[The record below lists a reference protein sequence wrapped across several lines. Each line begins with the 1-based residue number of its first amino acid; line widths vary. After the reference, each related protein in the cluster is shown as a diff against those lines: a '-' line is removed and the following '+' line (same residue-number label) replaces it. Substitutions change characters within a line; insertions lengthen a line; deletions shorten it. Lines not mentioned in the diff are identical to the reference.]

1 MKSAERRLATIAVHG
16 SHHPDQTGAML
27 PPIYQTTAYAFEDAD
42 HAARLFNLEESGNIY
57 TRINNPTNDA
67 FEQKIAALE
76 GGVGALATASGQAA
90 TMLALLNLCTSGQHI
105 VAANT
110 LYGGSYSLLANTFAK
125 MGISVTFVDPEAP
138 IETIERAFRPETRAI
153 FAETIGNPG
162 LNLLDFD
169 KFSALSTTFGV
180 PLVVDNTFAT
190 PVLCRPLELG
200 AHIVV
205 HSATK
210 YLGGHGNSMGGVIVD
225 GGRFTWD
232 PQKFP
237 GLTEPDAS
245 YHGIRYVSS
254 FGSAAYIVKARVQLL
269 RDLGPTLSPFNA
281 FLISQGM
288 ETLPLRIKKQCEN
301 ALGLARHL
309 EEHPDV
315 SWVCYPGLPGHPSHE
330 AAAKWLA
337 DGMGGMLTFGVRGGA
352 GASKTFIDSVEL
364 ATHVT
369 NLGDNRTLVSHPAS
383 TTHRQL
389 SEKEQL
395 ASGVLPDLI
404 RVSTGIEDLRDL
416 LDDIDRALAI
426 ATAEGA

>member
-1 MKSAERRLATIAVHG
+1 MTVQSKQLATIAVHG
-16 SHHPDQTGAML
+16 SYRPDATGAML
-27 PPIYQTTAYAFEDAD
+27 PPIYQTTAYAFQDAD
-42 HAARLFNLEESGNIY
+42 HAARLFNLEEGGNIY

-90 TMLALLNLCTSGQHI
+90 TTLALLNICTSGQHI

-110 LYGGSYSLLANTFAK
+110 LYGGSYSLFANTFAK
-125 MGISVTFVDPEAP
+125 MGIEVTFVDPDASL
-138 IETIERAFRPETRAI
+138 ETIAQAFRPETRAL

-162 LNLLDFD
+162 LNLLDFK
-169 KFSALSTTFGV
+169 KFSALSEKFNV
-180 PLVVDNTFAT
+180 PLVIDNTFAT
-190 PVLCRPLELG
+190 PILCRPLELG

-225 GGRFTWD
+225 GGGFEWD
-232 PQKFP
+232 PEKFP
-237 GLTEPDAS
+237 GLTEPDPS
-245 YHGIRYVSS
+245 YHGMRYVDT

-269 RDLGPTLSPFNA
+269 RDLGPTISPFNA

-288 ETLPLRIKKQCEN
+288 ETLPLRIKKHCEN

-309 EEHPDV
+309 EKHPDV
-315 SWVCYPGLPGHPSHE
+315 SWVCYPGLASHDSH
-330 AAAKWLA
+330 ALA
-337 DGMGGMLTFGVRGGA
+337 TQWMPDGVGGILTFGVKGGA
-352 GASKTFIDSVEL
+352 TSSKVFIDNVAL

-369 NLGDNRTLVSHPAS
+369 NLGDTRTLVSHPAS

-389 SEKEQL
+389 TEEEQR

-404 RVSTGIEDLRDL
+404 RVSVGIEDLQ
-416 LDDIDRALAI
+416 DILEDMDKALAI
-426 ATAEGA
+426 ATTERE